1 MKINNLQ
8 QQYLF
13 VYLSC
18 NSSFLVKLKQQGHMW
33 LFNCFEGCQH
43 TLAKKQIKISQIKS
57 IVITNSNIKNIS
69 GLLGLLSSISLS
81 TKIQKIDIYGP
92 KELKKYI
99 FLGRKYSQTNF
110 CYKLYIHTISE
121 GFINRQLNTIF
132 YTFIHSYKYKAFNY
146 CIMTF
151 EEPSSFHSK
160 RAIKCKIPFGPLY
173 GSFKE
178 GKSFILPDGLILYGK
193 SFISG
198 YYLGSKLVFIHRVFH
213 PSNKNVFKNST
224 YVLYY

>member
-18 NSSFLVKLKQQGHMW
+18 NSSFLLKLKQQGHIW

-43 TLAKKQIKISQIKS
+43 TLANSQIKS
-57 IVITNSNIKNIS
+57 IVITDNSIKNIS

-81 TKIQKIDIYGP
+81 TEVRRIDIYGP

-110 CYKLYIHTISE
+110 CYKLYIHAISE
-121 GFINRQLNTIF
+121 GFINCQLNTVF
-132 YTFIHSYKYKAFNY
+132 YTFMHNCKYKVLNY

-151 EEPSSFHSK
+151 EEPSSFRSK
-160 RAIKCKIPFGPLY
+160 VAIKLKIPFGPLY
-173 GSFKE
+173 GCFKE
-178 GKSFILPDGLILYGK
+178 GKDFILPDGLILYGK
-193 SFISG
+193 GFICG
-198 YYLGSKLVFIHRVFH
+198 YYLGSKVVFVHRIFH
-213 PSNKNVFKNST
+213 PSNKKILKNSACL
-224 YVLYY
+224 LYY